1 MNFDKESKSIFLG
14 GGGGGG
20 ILTKNPNLFFWGGG
34 GGRDGALL
42 LLQIFIKISWH
53 NYIFI
58 PDFFV

>member
-1 MNFDKESKSIFLG
+1 MNFDKESKSIFFG

-20 ILTKNPNLFFWGGG
+20 DFDKESKSIFFGGG